1 MQRRGQTGVTSAGVF
16 LTSSVLRR
24 GLRVRPIKVRER
36 VDHGLSVVQ
45 DVDEAQAESCPAE
58 SGLSVSRDTGVSS
71 TRTRGPYGLE
81 VRNPAVP
88 YATVFMWSGWPRAG
102 TGRPEQLSR
111 IISAVPGGLCRRV
124 RSTLDAGPRSRT
136 LSDAGD
142 EIVGSLC
149 VIVSIITS
157 IGRQSYVVV
166 KSPPDPTLQS
176 SRSWSNGFDACGYD
190 PTRGRGASRTA
201 AQSAPLNPRRSIVR
215 TAGSH
220 LSSRLRSPTDLRVSL
235 PFPTR

>member
-1 MQRRGQTGVTSAGVF
+1 MTSAGVF

-81 VRNPAVP
+81 VEPN
-88 YATVFMWSGWPRAG
+88 RALRYSIYVVRLAA
-102 TGRPEQLSR
+102 GRQGGPQLS
-111 IISAVPGGLCRRV
+111 AVTCRA
-124 RSTLDAGPRSRT
+124 RSRSSMPVPLAGPRSRT

-142 EIVGSLC
+142 EIVG
-149 VIVSIITS
+149 IV
-157 IGRQSYVVV
+157 YA
-166 KSPPDPTLQS
+166 L
-176 SRSWSNGFDACGYD
+176 
-190 PTRGRGASRTA
+190 
-201 AQSAPLNPRRSIVR
+201 
-215 TAGSH
+215 
-220 LSSRLRSPTDLRVSL
+220 
-235 PFPTR
+235 

>member
-1 MQRRGQTGVTSAGVF
+1 M
-16 LTSSVLRR
+16 
-24 GLRVRPIKVRER
+24 
-36 VDHGLSVVQ
+36 Q

-81 VRNPAVP
+81 VEPNRALRYSIYVVRLAAGRQGGPSSYLALSPLWPVP
-88 YATVFMWSGWPRAG
+88 
-102 TGRPEQLSR
+102 
-111 IISAVPGGLCRRV
+111 V

-166 KSPPDPTLQS
+166 KSLRILTLQS
-176 SRSWSNGFDACGYD
+176 
-190 PTRGRGASRTA
+190 P
-201 AQSAPLNPRRSIVR
+201 VR
-215 TAGSH
+215 
-220 LSSRLRSPTDLRVSL
+220 VV
-235 PFPTR
+235 